1 MLCSRVGCTQK
12 AYPEYWAKLQ
22 ILRGI
27 IWQTTPTGDH
37 AENLQKAKDAFLDAL
52 QVFTLQAYPFEG
64 AWVQSTL
71 GNVWL
76 KLRSGDIE
84 QSQRNAI
91 KAFKAALT
99 VFTQET
105 YPVYYGS
112 SQYGLGNAWRGRAFL
127 PWGGQDDFAIN
138 AYQEALKVYTRQ
150 SNPAYWAEMQM
161 YLASRVTLDKSDK
174 EKSCNSMKQVIMRIR
189 AVEKLNLTTGW
200 KDWWVKYIRSQ
211 WIEFLCGNDAS
222 FDAIP
227 PLE

>member
-1 MLCSRVGCTQK
+1 MVFTQK

-22 ILRGI
+22 MLRGM
-27 IWQTTPTGDH
+27 IWQTIPTGDH
-37 AENLQKAKDAFLDAL
+37 AENLQKAKEAYLDAL
-52 QVFTLQAYPFEG
+52 LVFTPQAYPYEG
-64 AWVQSTL
+64 ALVQSML
-71 GNVWL
+71 GYVWL
-76 KLRSGDIE
+76 SLPSGEIE

-99 VFTQET
+99 ILTQES
-105 YPVYYGS
+105 YPLMWAAT
-112 SQYGLGNAWRGRAFL
+112 QYGLGNAWRGRAFL
-127 PWGGQDDFAIN
+127 LWSQDDLATN

-150 SNPAYWAEMQM
+150 SHPTYWADIQM

-174 EKSCNSMKQVIMRIR
+174 EKSCNSMQQVIMRIR